1 MSSLVER
8 ALQWLD
14 EALLVAAKVLATA
27 VLLPFAMWLPGPE
40 LLIARIWGKKLTD
53 GDL

>member
-14 EALLVAAKVLATA
+14 EALLLIGKVLATA
-27 VLLPFAMWLPGPE
+27 VLFPFTWWLPGPE
-40 LLIARIWGKKLTD
+40 LLIARIWGRDLE
-53 GDL
+53 GDQ